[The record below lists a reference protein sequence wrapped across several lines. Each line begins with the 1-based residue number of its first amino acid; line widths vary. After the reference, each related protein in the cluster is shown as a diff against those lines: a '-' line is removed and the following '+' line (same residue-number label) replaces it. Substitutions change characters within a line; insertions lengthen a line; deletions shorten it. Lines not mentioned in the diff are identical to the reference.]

1 MSEQPATPETG
12 ATQAGTTAPAG
23 EGVDDQEFASEVGEQ
38 TSSDLKVEEAFEREG
53 DSATSD
59 VEAAKEDAD
68 DAS

>member
-1 MSEQPATPETG
+1 MSEQPATD
-12 ATQAGTTAPAG
+12 AGTTTQAG
-23 EGVDDQEFASEVGEQ
+23 EGVDDREFAAEVSAQ

-53 DSATSD
+53 EGATSD

>member
-1 MSEQPATPETG
+1 MSEQPATDL
-12 ATQAGTTAPAG
+12 GTTTPAG

-38 TSSDLKVEEAFEREG
+38 TSSDLKVEDTFEREG